1 MNSEATEKLFYE
13 DPHLVDFSAAVTE
26 CVTVKETGVC
36 RVVLDRTAFFPEEGG
51 QKADSGT
58 LSGIPVLDVSIEND
72 RIIHILKAENETAF
86 APGRTVMGHVNWEQR
101 FDFMQQHTGEHIL
114 SGLVHKHFGFRNVG
128 FHLGYEEVTLDFDG
142 VLSWEQLHTLEQKAN
157 RAIWAD
163 LPVLAGFPDEA
174 ALSRLTYRSK
184 TELPGAIRIVEI
196 PGYDICACCAP
207 HTDTTGQ
214 IGLLKITGIQSHRG
228 GVRINILCGSRALCD
243 YTQKQDSVSSISVLL
258 SARQDMVTDA
268 VERLK
273 AESAGRKE
281 RINALQAELLQA
293 HMAALPAPG
302 QTKDVLL
309 FETGLDTIAIREAV
323 NRLTE
328 IYGGF
333 CCIFAGNDA
342 EGYTYII
349 GSASGGCRELAVR
362 LGESLQA
369 KGGGS
374 PRMIQGNTAAGRK
387 EIEHFFQQLLGPS
400 GSCCTPLPK

>member
-13 DPHLVDFSAAVTE
+13 DTHLVDFSASVTE
-26 CVTVKETGVC
+26 CATDKETGLC

-72 RIIHILKAENETAF
+72 RIIHILPGENEKAF
-86 APGRTVMGHVNWEQR
+86 APGTAVTGHVSWEQR

-114 SGLVHKHFGFRNVG
+114 SGLVHKHFGFHNAG

-142 VLSWEQLHTLEQKAN
+142 VLSWEQLRTLELEAN

-163 LPVLAGFPDEA
+163 LPVLVSFPDRA
-174 ALSRLTYRSK
+174 ALASLTYRSK
-184 TELPGAIRIVEI
+184 IELPSAIRIVEI

-214 IGLLKITGIQSHRG
+214 IGLLKITGVQSHRG

-243 YTQKQDSVSSISVLL
+243 YTKKQDSVSSISVLL
-258 SARQDMVTDA
+258 SARQEAVTGA

-281 RINALQAELLQA
+281 SINTLQAELLQA

-309 FETGLDTIAIREAV
+309 FENRLDTIAIREAV

-333 CCIFAGNDA
+333 CCIFAGNDT

-349 GSASGGCRELAVR
+349 GSASGSCRELAAGLR
-362 LGESLQA
+362 ESLQA

-374 PRMIQGNTAAGRK
+374 PHMIQGSLTAART
-387 EIEHFFQQLLGPS
+387 EIEHFFQQL
-400 GSCCTPLPK
+400 